1 MVIAFQ
7 AEGWTDTKVVET
19 SQTLGTFS
27 CPKKTEV
34 TRGWPD
40 GCDYYYFETWPG
52 ALMEDLQWALDACF

>member
-7 AEGWTDTKVVET
+7 AEGWTDIKVVET

-34 TRGWPD
+34 ARVWPD